1 MLVLTDPG
9 EVEGRA
15 DQRRALASR
24 FARVEAYGLRRDGD
38 GYPIGPSDA
47 ALADRRARLESI
59 FREEHRRLAQLP
71 GSLANRSVCALVSDQ
86 DGVIL
91 SLHDG
96 VSFRDTAT
104 RVRLVEGAD
113 WSERARGVNA
123 IGTAIAEQT
132 PVAVIGPAHYEL
144 RNAGLFCYASPIFDP
159 HGQLVAVLDVTGP
172 MDRHDRGFELV
183 VRTSAMSIERSLR
196 AITYARAGFRN
207 LGAIEHLVTRA
218 SAPTILVEPR
228 GPVAIHNEA
237 ARRSLLSGRAFV
249 DCETLFGMDFDT
261 LARMAREGGE
271 PRFETRDG
279 SFRVK
284 LDPLLDEGEHPFGI
298 IVHFD
303 PLARA
308 PRAPVK
314 ALEPVKNEDL
324 PTPFAEIFATDDAV
338 VQSKQ
343 LAAKFA
349 KTRLPMLLLAE
360 TGTGKELFARAIHA
374 ASECAGGPF
383 IAVNCGAVASTL
395 LESELFG
402 YAPGAF
408 TGAGRRGS
416 DGLLGAANGG
426 TLFLDEIAEMPA
438 PLQASLLRALDDG
451 SYRRLGDSRPRRSAF
466 RLIGATYRDLG
477 TMVEQGDFRSDLFF
491 RLHGACIRI
500 APLRNRTDRL
510 GLAQAL
516 LEKHHPPAPK
526 LARSAVAYLE
536 EHSWPGN
543 VRELRNALAYAVA
556 LAGEG
561 PIERHHLPER
571 LVSSGS
577 PTRTRTEVLR
587 EAAEEAVRASG
598 GNISDA
604 ARKLGVAR
612 DTLYRMLKKK

>member
-1 MLVLTDPG
+1 M
-9 EVEGRA
+9 
-15 DQRRALASR
+15 
-24 FARVEAYGLRRDGD
+24 EAYGLRRDGD
-38 GYPIGPSDA
+38 DYPIGPSDA
-47 ALADRRARLESI
+47 TLADKRARMESI
-59 FREEHRRLAQLP
+59 FREEHRRLTQLP
-71 GSLANRSVCALVSDQ
+71 GSLAKHAVCAIVSDA

-91 SLHDG
+91 SMNDAGL
-96 VSFRDTAT
+96 FRDTAS

-113 WSERARGVNA
+113 WSERARGTNA

-132 PVAVIGPAHYEL
+132 PVAVIGPAHFEL

-159 HGQLVAVLDVTGP
+159 YGRMVAVLDISGP
-172 MDRHDRGFELV
+172 IDRHDRGLELV
-183 VRTSAMSIERSLR
+183 VRSSATSIERSLR

-207 LGAIEHLVTRA
+207 LGALEHLVSRA
-218 SAPTILVEPR
+218 NGPTILVEPR
-228 GPVAIHNEA
+228 GPVSIHNEA
-237 ARRSLLSGRAFV
+237 ARRSLLSGRVSV
-249 DCETLFGMDFDT
+249 DCRTLFGMDFDA
-261 LARMAREGGE
+261 LAQMARDGGE

-279 SFRVK
+279 AFRVK
-284 LDPLLDEGEHPFGI
+284 MDPLLDEAEHPFGI
-298 IVHFD
+298 VVHFD
-303 PLARA
+303 PIAPTPRAARTA
-308 PRAPVK
+308 PRSSLPVK
-314 ALEPVKNEDL
+314 KALPA
-324 PTPFAEIFATDDAV
+324 PFAEIFATDDAV
-338 VQSKQ
+338 VHSKH
-343 LAAKFA
+343 LAATFA
-349 KTRLPMLLLAE
+349 KTRLPVLLLAE

-451 SYRRLGDSRPRRSAF
+451 SYRRLGDSRPRKSAF

-477 TMVEQGDFRSDLFF
+477 AMVDQGDFRGDLFF

-510 GLAQAL
+510 GLAHAL
-516 LEKHHPPAPK
+516 LEKHHSGGPASGPGAPTPK

-561 PIERHHLPER
+561 PVERHHLPER
-571 LVSSGS
+571 LVGSAS
-577 PTRTRTEVLR
+577 PTRTRSEVLR
-587 EAAEEAVRASG
+587 EAAEEAVRAAG